1 MRSHGGPQPRQI
13 TAGEA
18 ARLVRDGATL
28 AIEGSGGGVVEP
40 SALLEALGDR
50 FAQTGAPM
58 GLTIVFASGLGDRVG
73 TGADH
78 LAHPGLLKRVVAG
91 HYGMSPR
98 LAAMAEEG
106 EVEAYNLPQGVIS
119 QLYRE
124 VAGGRPG
131 VVTRTGL
138 GTFIDPRDA
147 GGRLNSRTTEDLVEV
162 VQLSG
167 REWLLYRSFPI
178 DVVFLRGTTA
188 DERGNLTIEHE
199 AARVNLTAAA
209 MAARNSGGIVVAQVE
224 RIARTGTLPA
234 QAVVVPGH
242 LIDYLVVVPDQW
254 QTAVHQYNPS
264 FSGEVRVPLDE
275 AEILPL
281 DERTLVGRRAFREL
295 PPGAI
300 VNLGVG
306 MPDAVAAVANEQGAL
321 HDITLTIEQGLA
333 GGMPARGVVF
343 GVAWNP
349 EAMIDQPYQ
358 FDFYDG
364 GGLDVTCL
372 GFAEIDAGGNV
383 NSSRIAGRV
392 FGVGGFVNIS
402 QGARKVVFCGTFTSG
417 GLKVS
422 IGGGRLSVVSEGRYL
437 KFKERVTQVTFNGR
451 RALEQGQEVVF
462 VTERAVFRLTPEG
475 LALVEVA
482 PGIDIQKDVVEHMD
496 FAPIVREPVPLMD
509 PALFT

>member
-1 MRSHGGPQPRQI
+1 
-13 TAGEA
+13 
-18 ARLVRDGATL
+18 
-28 AIEGSGGGVVEP
+28 
-40 SALLEALGDR
+40 
-50 FAQTGAPM
+50 
-58 GLTIVFASGLGDRVG
+58 
-73 TGADH
+73 
-78 LAHPGLLKRVVAG
+78 
-91 HYGMSPR
+91 
-98 LAAMAEEG
+98 
-106 EVEAYNLPQGVIS
+106 
-119 QLYRE
+119 
-124 VAGGRPG
+124 
-131 VVTRTGL
+131 
-138 GTFIDPRDA
+138 
-147 GGRLNSRTTEDLVEV
+147 V
-162 VQLSG
+162 VQLAG
-167 REWLLYRSFPI
+167 REWLLYRAFPI

-188 DERGNLTIEHE
+188 DERGNLTTEHE

-224 RIARTGTLPA
+224 RIARTGALPA

-254 QTAVHQYNPS
+254 QTVIHRYNPS
-264 FSGEVRVPLDE
+264 FSGEVRVPLDD
-275 AEILPL
+275 AEVLPL
-281 DERTLVGRRAFREL
+281 DERTVVGRRAFREL
-295 PPGAI
+295 PPAAI

-372 GFAEIDAGGNV
+372 GFAEIDPAGNV

-422 IGGGRLSVVSEGRYL
+422 IGDGRLAVVSEGRHL
-437 KFKERVTQVTFNGR
+437 KFREQVTQVTFNGR

-475 LALVEVA
+475 LALTEVA
-482 PGIDIQKDVVEHMD
+482 PGIDLKKDVIERMD